1 VTGEDLLVAGAI
13 VDRIPSHSDASC
25 VFNEDAIAARCRW
38 QKVAELAVVAGRTVS
53 QQLDVEFRLT
63 PGGSN
68 LLAIDMDHDLIACAQ
83 IDTLDVVPELD
94 IEAWRICA
102 LA

>member
-1 VTGEDLLVAGAI
+1 MSESARVTSI
-13 VDRIPSHSDASC
+13 
-25 VFNEDAIAARCRW
+25 DAIKDFQEGLSSFCEEAKQA
-38 QKVAELAVVAGRTVS
+38 
-53 QQLDVEFRLT
+53 
-63 PGGSN
+63 